1 MRPPAWVQHGLPEKI
16 RVSVHTDY
24 TPPPLH
30 HITLTLPFST
40 LSLSITSHFSSPI
53 TTHTHPS
60 PSLHTSHPSLHPHY
74 ITLPLP
80 ITPPSTQ
87 GFKIQDTRDIS
98 PWDVIEGIKNFGPL
112 NLSWFGAVRMERR
125 VPKYEVQTKLIQCHA
140 HKKNAVGHSFVQFAD
155 PAEVGEPL
163 RLHWKCC

>member
-1 MRPPAWVQHGLPEKI
+1 MHTLTSLPLSPSHHTHPPFN
-16 RVSVHTDY
+16 Y
-24 TPPPLH
+24 TLSHH
-30 HITLTLPFST
+30 HITLT
-40 LSLSITSHFSSPI
+40 
-53 TTHTHPS
+53 PS
-60 PSLHTSHPSLHPHY
+60 PSLHTHSPPPHHITLTTHHYTPTTSPSLPPSH
-74 ITLPLP
+74 LPLP
-80 ITPPSTQ
+80 Q

-155 PAEVGEPL
+155 PAEVGGVL
-163 RLHWKCC
+163 GLQWKCC

>member
-1 MRPPAWVQHGLPEKI
+1 MHTLTTLPLLCITSHSPPFH
-16 RVSVHTDY
+16 Y
-24 TPPPLH
+24 TLSLH
-30 HITLTLPFST
+30 HITLFLP
-40 LSLSITSHFSSPI
+40 HHY
-53 TTHTHPS
+53 THTYPS
-60 PSLHTSHPSLHPHY
+60 PSLHTPHPSLHPHC
-74 ITLPLP
+74 
-80 ITPPSTQ
+80 ITPPSPQ

-163 RLHWKCC
+163 GLHWKCC

>member
-1 MRPPAWVQHGLPEKI
+1 MSA
-16 RVSVHTDY
+16 HTDY

-30 HITLTLPFST
+30 HITLTLPFT
-40 LSLSITSHFSSPI
+40 TPSLSITSHFSSPI
-53 TTHTHPS
+53 TTHTLTPLHHFTLPTHHYTPITS
-60 PSLHTSHPSLHPHY
+60 PSLSPSH
-74 ITLPLP
+74 LPLP
-80 ITPPSTQ
+80 ITPPSPQ

-155 PAEVGEPL
+155 PAEVGGPL
-163 RLHWKCC
+163 GLHWKCC